1 MQRTIIT
8 NNPLVLERAKDV
20 LPVEFLEAYGYF
32 EVLNQVRLR
41 IHSGYTLE
49 THPLSGSVKPNE
61 TPYKSVIVKAPQTE
75 RPPVEFQ
82 SLQLIEAAIETWNKF
97 QVVHALPDW
106 PDRVLRDFQV
116 VDWNLLYSALT
127 QMGYTV

>member
-8 NNPLVLERAKDV
+8 NNPLVLERAEDV
-20 LPVEFLEAYGYF
+20 LPIEFLEAYGYF
-32 EVLNQVRLR
+32 EVLNQVRLL
-41 IHSGYTLE
+41 IHGGYTLE

-61 TPYKSVIVKAPQTE
+61 TPYKSVIVKAPASK
-75 RPPVEFQ
+75 RPTVDFQ

-97 QVVHALPDW
+97 QGVHALPNW
-106 PDRVLRDFQV
+106 PERVLHDFQV
-116 VDWNLLYSALT
+116 VDWNLIHSALM